1 MVDAEALRASASNPC
16 VRVRVS
22 PSAHKVAILKQVM
35 SNLKFHF
42 PEFLS
47 KKIIWILTFVF
58 GTPAV
63 IVWSVV
69 VLLQASNPTPA
80 TAKQTQILS
89 ISSSVLSTT
98 EDRNLPEVSSEIQ
111 TGDARP
117 IIIKQYLQKYDSELE
132 PYSQEIVNVS
142 DKYELDFR
150 LLVAIAQQES
160 NLCKR
165 IPENSHNCWGFGI
178 YGDKVLRFS
187 SYSEAFERVAAT
199 LKKDYI
205 DKGLTTP
212 EKIMAKY
219 TPPSVELGG
228 PWAKGVNIFLK
239 DME

>member
-1 MVDAEALRASASNPC
+1 
-16 VRVRVS
+16 
-22 PSAHKVAILKQVM
+22 M
-35 SNLKFHF
+35 SKLTFHL
-42 PEFLS
+42 PEFVS
-47 KKIIWILTFVF
+47 KKFLWVLTFVF

-69 VLLQASNPTPA
+69 VLLQATTPSPVVA
-80 TAKQTQILS
+80 NQS
-89 ISSSVLSTT
+89 RFVNISSPVLSAVD
-98 EDRNLPEVSSEIQ
+98 DRNLPEISSEIQ
-111 TGDARP
+111 TADARP
-117 IIIKQYLQKYDSELE
+117 LIIKQYLQKYGSELE
-132 PYSQEIVNVS
+132 PYAQEIVNVS
-142 DKYELDFR
+142 DKYGLDFR

-165 IPENSHNCWGFGI
+165 IPENSYNCWGFGI

-187 SYSEAFERVAAT
+187 SYSEGFERVAST
-199 LKKDYI
+199 LKKEYI

-219 TPPSVELGG
+219 TPPSVEIGG